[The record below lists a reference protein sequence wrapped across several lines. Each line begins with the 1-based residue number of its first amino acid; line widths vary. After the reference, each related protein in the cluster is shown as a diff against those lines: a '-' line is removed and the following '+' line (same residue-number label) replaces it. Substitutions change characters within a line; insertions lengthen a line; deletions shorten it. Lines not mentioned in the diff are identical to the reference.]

1 LVFVASAWVPPG
13 PGADGSWNGNAV
25 AFTGVLVVDVL
36 EVAGDADGAGVL
48 EVLEALEVLPPSF
61 SEKVPPL
68 ACDGS
73 GAEPETIAT
82 AGLPLPC
89 EITNIAGCCLVAP
102 PTGTIDTA
110 RWRPGVSWTVGVGAA
125 AAGRAAVV
133 GDDTIWPKET
143 SVPRSV
149 ARTGWY

>member
-13 PGADGSWNGNAV
+13 PGAEGSWNGNAV

-36 EVAGDADGAGVL
+36 EVSGGVDGAV
-48 EVLEALEVLPPSF
+48 VLEAAPPGF
-61 SEKVPPL
+61 GEKVPPL

-102 PTGTIDTA
+102 PTGIIDTA
-110 RWRPGVSWTVGVGAA
+110 RWRPGVS
-125 AAGRAAVV
+125 
-133 GDDTIWPKET
+133 
-143 SVPRSV
+143 
-149 ARTGWY
+149 